1 MSELP
6 TGSIYTGNETY
17 TSSVL
22 QSYTTDPNLLSL
34 EIKNMGDK
42 DEINK
47 SIKYAKPKYMEVKK
61 TYEIMKPITKEAI
74 QLPTKQ
80 SKKIRSTKPVFQE
93 PIYLNKDQMSQ
104 VLKDN
109 KYFGEEANIPLPTQ
123 STINN
128 LINASVFDS
137 TNSSIN
143 LSNYYSQPQKSKMDP
158 NIYESKMAPYNLQS
172 NQQQSYKQSKHS
184 LQQTNNEDLK
194 PVVYEGTSLQFS
206 QNEKIQQSNNE
217 KYNQS
222 KAQKSYHNSMKQSNA
237 NNSKI
242 SKQSNMMGQYPM
254 NQSNVNQQSVH
265 PSKME
270 KSNLPQ
276 SSVHPSKVQ
285 KSNVSQNSM
294 KNSNY
299 PQGTSLTSKI
309 KEYNQNNNPLTLTVP
324 GSNMFSSNN
333 SQQSMNQSNQ
343 PHLSVHPRIPLES
356 MQQSNISKNSI
367 NPSKMNQS
375 NVPQGSIHSTKI
387 KQSNV
392 PQGSIHSTKM
402 NQSNQNTLKLFLLTR
417 IF

>member
-1 MSELP
+1 MSQLP

-42 DEINK
+42 NEINK
-47 SIKYAKPKYMEVKK
+47 SIKYAKPKYMETKK
-61 TYEIMKPITKEAI
+61 TYEVMKPITKEAI

-80 SKKIRSTKPVFQE
+80 SKKIRSTKPVFQQ
-93 PIYLNKDQMSQ
+93 PIYLNQDQMSQ

-128 LINASVFDS
+128 LCKASVYDS
-137 TNSSIN
+137 TSSSIH
-143 LSNYYSQPQKSKMDP
+143 LSNYYSEPQKSKMDP
-158 NIYESKMAPYNLQS
+158 NIYESKMGFNTLQS
-172 NQQQSYKQSKHS
+172 NQKQSYKQSKQFI
-184 LQQTNNEDLK
+184 QQTNNENLN

-206 QNEKIQQSNNE
+206 NNEKIQQSNNE

-222 KAQKSYHNSMKQSNA
+222 KAQKSYHDSMKQSNA

-254 NQSNVNQQSVH
+254 NQSNMNQQSIH

-276 SSVHPSKVQ
+276 SSLHPSKVQ
-285 KSNVSQNSM
+285 KSNANQNSM

-299 PQGTSLTSKI
+299 PQGSSQTSKMRESN
-309 KEYNQNNNPLTLTVP
+309 KNNNPLTLTVA
-324 GSNMFSSNN
+324 GSNMLQSNN
-333 SQQSMNQSNQ
+333 YQQSMNQSNQ
-343 PHLSVHPRIPLES
+343 PQLSVHAGIPLES
-356 MQQSNISKNSI
+356 IQQSNISKNSI

-375 NVPQGSIHSTKI
+375 NVPQGSI
-387 KQSNV
+387 
-392 PQGSIHSTKM
+392 
-402 NQSNQNTLKLFLLTR
+402 L
-417 IF
+417 

>member
-61 TYEIMKPITKEAI
+61 TYEVMKPITKEAI

-80 SKKIRSTKPVFQE
+80 SKKIRTTKPVFQD

-104 VLKDN
+104 ALKDN

-128 LINASVFDS
+128 LCKASVYDS
-137 TNSSIN
+137 SSSSFH
-143 LSNYYSQPQKSKMDP
+143 LSQYYSESQKSKMDP
-158 NIYESKMAPYNLQS
+158 NIYESKMGSNMLQS
-172 NQQQSYKQSKHS
+172 NPQQSYKQSKHS
-184 LQQTNNEDLK
+184 YKQANNDDMK
-194 PVVYEGTSLQFS
+194 PVVYQGTSLQFS
-206 QNEKIQQSNNE
+206 HNEKIQQSNNE

-222 KAQKSYHNSMKQSNA
+222 KAQKSYHDSMKQSNA

-254 NQSNVNQQSVH
+254 NQSNMSKQSMN

-285 KSNVSQNSM
+285 KSNASQYSM

-299 PQGTSLTSKI
+299 PQGSSHSSKM
-309 KEYNQNNNPLTLTVP
+309 KENNQNNNPLTLTVA
-324 GSNMFSSNN
+324 GSKEY
-333 SQQSMNQSNQ
+333 QQSINQSNQ
-343 PHLSVHPRIPLES
+343 PQLSVHPGIPLES
-356 MQQSNISKNSI
+356 MQQSNISKNSL
-367 NPSKMNQS
+367 NPSKMSQS
-375 NVPQGSIHSTKI
+375 NVPI
-387 KQSNV
+387 
-392 PQGSIHSTKM
+392 
-402 NQSNQNTLKLFLLTR
+402 
-417 IF
+417 

>member
-61 TYEIMKPITKEAI
+61 TYEVMKPITKEAI

-80 SKKIRSTKPVFQE
+80 PKKIRSTKPVFQE

-128 LINASVFDS
+128 LCKASVYES
-137 TNSSIN
+137 SNSSFN
-143 LSNYYSQPQKSKMDP
+143 LSNYYSEPQKSKMDP
-158 NIYESKMAPYNLQS
+158 NIYESKMAPNNLQS

-222 KAQKSYHNSMKQSNA
+222 KAQKSYHNSMKQ
-237 NNSKI
+237 
-242 SKQSNMMGQYPM
+242 
-254 NQSNVNQQSVH
+254 
-265 PSKME
+265 
-270 KSNLPQ
+270 
-276 SSVHPSKVQ
+276 
-285 KSNVSQNSM
+285 
-294 KNSNY
+294 
-299 PQGTSLTSKI
+299 
-309 KEYNQNNNPLTLTVP
+309 
-324 GSNMFSSNN
+324 
-333 SQQSMNQSNQ
+333 
-343 PHLSVHPRIPLES
+343 
-356 MQQSNISKNSI
+356 
-367 NPSKMNQS
+367 
-375 NVPQGSIHSTKI
+375 
-387 KQSNV
+387 
-392 PQGSIHSTKM
+392 
-402 NQSNQNTLKLFLLTR
+402 
-417 IF
+417 